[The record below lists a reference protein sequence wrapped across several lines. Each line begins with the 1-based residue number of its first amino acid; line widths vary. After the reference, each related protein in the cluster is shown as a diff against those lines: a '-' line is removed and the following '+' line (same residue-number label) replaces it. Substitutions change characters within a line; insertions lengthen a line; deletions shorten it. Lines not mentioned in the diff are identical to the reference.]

1 MTLIRFGS
9 FAAVCVLALAT
20 SAAAQKTETLSLQVA
35 GKTRSVIIHVP
46 AGIDKPPVVFF
57 VHGAGGKGFWFQRET
72 QADVTADREKFIA
85 VYPSAS
91 SDGEAGTW
99 QDMQGTSNFAFFFAV
114 IDLLDDRHKIN
125 RKRIYM
131 AGFSQGGFISYAA
144 ACHYSDVFA
153 AIAPSSGHSPLT
165 CALKRPVPVF
175 MTFGAKEGPPSFI
188 KDMDAWVKM
197 NKCASTPTLISP
209 YPTSK
214 PTSKIGRV
222 SYATCE
228 QGSQVVMDSV
238 SGMGHLWTGPT
249 YRSQADEVWAFFKQ
263 FSLDQVTRISPNVSA
278 TSHESF
284 SMSFSDG
291 FVRLQ
296 GVEEASRVTVT
307 DTRGKVIAVTTGK
320 QSRIAFGDK
329 PKGVYVVSVSGG
341 SGSFSRRF
349 ANP

>member
-1 MTLIRFGS
+1 MKSNRLGS
-9 FAAVCVLALAT
+9 FAAVCVLALAA
-20 SAAAQKTETLSLQVA
+20 SAAAQKTATLSLQVA
-35 GKTRSVIIHVP
+35 GKTRSAIIHVP

-114 IDLLDDRHKIN
+114 LDLLDDRHGID

-144 ACHYSDVFA
+144 ACHYSELFA
-153 AIAPSSGHSPLT
+153 AIAPSSGHSPQT

-175 MTFGAKEGPPSFI
+175 MTFGAKEGPASFI

-197 NKCASTPTLISP
+197 NNCTSTPTRISP
-209 YPTSK
+209 YPASK

-222 SYATCE
+222 SYGSCD
-228 QGSQVVMDSV
+228 QGTQVVMDSV
-238 SGMGHLWTGPT
+238 SGMGHLWTGPA

-263 FSLDQVTRISPNVSA
+263 FSLEQVTAISPIGSA
-278 TSHESF
+278 PSHESL
-284 SMSFSDG
+284 SMSFSEG
-291 FVRLQ
+291 LLRLEGLEQ
-296 GVEEASRVTVT
+296 GSRITVT
-307 DTRGKVIAVTTGK
+307 DTRGKVIATATGA
-320 QSRIAFGDK
+320 QPHLAFGDN
-329 PKGVYVVSVSGG
+329 PSGVYVVSVSG
-341 SGSFSRRF
+341 STRSFVRRI
-349 ANP
+349 AIP